1 MSLSRRNL
9 RRERDIRKTS
19 GKGLENVF
27 FFIFILQSK
36 FLHGVPFV
44 RGKMPNYQ
52 FFVNVG
58 LAQQAFLPL

>member
-27 FFIFILQSK
+27 FFRFIPQSK
-36 FLHGVPFV
+36 FLNGVPFIK
-44 RGKMPNYQ
+44 GKTITSFSLM
-52 FFVNVG
+52 
-58 LAQQAFLPL
+58 LA